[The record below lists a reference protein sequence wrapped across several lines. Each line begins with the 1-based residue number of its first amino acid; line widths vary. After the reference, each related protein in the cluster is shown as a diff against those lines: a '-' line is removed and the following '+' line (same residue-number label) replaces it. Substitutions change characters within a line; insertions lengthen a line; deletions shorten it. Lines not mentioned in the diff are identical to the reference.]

1 MIWAQLQDGMI
12 ATSYSP
18 EMIELPESLQ
28 ALRRGNKS
36 GDDPDPAEMINRKPA
51 SKKTNKPH
59 KLPSQHA
66 ITPSRLGKNIMVARH
81 AAEVPD
87 SASSRPLSRPSPTP
101 SPSRWGHSRP
111 QSVEESTWWSSSA
124 TRGIAGGSRLM
135 PDRPST
141 SEGAAR
147 NRYTLSSPQ
156 PTSRPST
163 SLPFME
169 RGSARTS
176 SHFGSEVAPHSARQP
191 RQRWSELPQSPP
203 RQLQSGGGGSCSS
216 KASVPPSPAAAKSAF
231 VDDET
236 VVTLAPAMLSKL
248 APAKSKGVE
257 VLTLDQGPPSGKP
270 EKSEQSSSKPST
282 PRIRSKNSPRK
293 PGSPSKQWMSRQPQ
307 MGHTLE
313 TGNSKSSKL
322 LAKMRGNMYKQ
333 QANEQSGA
341 NQMESAKGQLS
352 AMGDEGPS
360 QSSQDKGDE
369 EEPSDAMKKMMAKTL
384 VALTGDKSILLKGD
398 RECAATTA
406 GAAKIFS
413 ALSSVQDSSP
423 TSALKPKSKFATAL
437 ERLSAPHTMERL
449 KAQAQV
455 LTRPGPGHHTTR
467 TEAVP
472 GEIPKMLTQTI
483 KRVVCGE
490 SDADDGERRVPAD
503 RQTTYEADE
512 LRVDQNGKPTRDLT
526 SGEREKIAAVF
537 KEMAKTSSVAERPGE
552 KSEKTAGQEG
562 KDAKQELAEEA
573 LRSVSAG
580 QTGGLV
586 AWSEVAKRLRGR
598 LSSAHI
604 QRLSVYLGLKGRVR
618 IGVYIERVGLLLTAT
633 PEKRLRIAFN
643 LLDVGGDMVI
653 GRRDIFAALSAT
665 RVEENKSDEE
675 LEAVF
680 TSPGPFGI
688 DFADSDTSALE
699 VVGVVAA
706 SPAEQQ
712 GVKLGA
718 RLSHVNGLSIED
730 FTVAEVRTLLSS
742 PARPFSLGFRMKADM
757 SEQNFGGVNGMVE
770 MSDFNKLL
778 RALGSEKTTKRV
790 KVMVV
795 SAKNLRNADIHAGKS
810 DPYCLV
816 EVLSEPPKPAKP
828 YARWQTKVVND
839 CLDPEWKEERE
850 IADYQIGEILKFT
863 VKDKDVGP
871 RGDEV
876 LGTVKLTG
884 KNLEELNRT
893 GIFDGEL
900 PLRDAV
906 REEKNDGKVYPVS
919 TLRVRVQ
926 LGGEGGIGL
935 HDFLEVFED
944 SEPAF
949 LAPLQE
955 ALAGVARKTK
965 AELSPVEAVKLR
977 VTMINAKGLR
987 NADMGGKSDPYCT
1000 CEIAGR
1006 TRYQRLQTKVIHDT
1020 LDPNWN
1026 ERKDMHDYYPGEA
1039 LRFAVYDSDPGKSQ
1053 ANDDLLGQITLSSV
1067 QFWPNG
1073 FEGELQ
1079 LQDGGRNFTPTLRV
1093 KVATPQSVAPADKAK
1108 AAAQE
1113 QVPAAVSMAL
1123 AESRREAIKE
1133 HESQIEELKARL
1145 PHLPGHVF
1153 DWHTR
1158 VFEALCDD
1166 DRLIRRPHFISES
1179 IRLFGVPVGRI
1190 AGRFFDLMSAK
1201 AQPIGV
1207 REWGQIMERYRGDDY
1222 DTCMERVGLA
1232 FLLYD
1237 LDGDGYIDV
1246 QDGVD
1251 LSHEVDRLTMMGDEC
1266 ASEPVCEEMRWL
1278 YGLVANTTSA
1288 SGADAK
1294 LDLHLFK
1301 QLRPQPM
1308 ISRELMK
1315 NLDIMASQ
1323 PRRET

>member
-1 MIWAQLQDGMI
+1 MIWAKLQDGMI

-28 ALRRGNKS
+28 AIHKGNKS
-36 GDDPDPAEMINRKPA
+36 GDGRDPAAATNRSPACKKRHKTHKP
-51 SKKTNKPH
+51 
-59 KLPSQHA
+59 PSQHA
-66 ITPSRLGKNIMVARH
+66 ITPSRLGKNIMVARN

-87 SASSRPLSRPSPTP
+87 SASSRPVSRPSPSP
-101 SPSRWGHSRP
+101 SPSRWGHRP
-111 QSVEESTWWSSSA
+111 QDMEGALQESTWWSCSA
-124 TRGIAGGSRLM
+124 AGGRGNVGSGSRPM

-147 NRYTLSSPQ
+147 NRYTLSTPA
-156 PTSRPST
+156 PANRPST
-163 SLPFME
+163 SLPIME
-169 RGSARTS
+169 RGNLRS
-176 SHFGSEVAPHSARQP
+176 SSRFGNEAPPHSARQQ
-191 RQRWSELPQSPP
+191 RQRLLALSPSPGFPQ
-203 RQLQSGGGGSCSS
+203 GGGGSCSS
-216 KASVPPSPAAAKSAF
+216 KAAVPPAPAAGNDTAF
-231 VDDET
+231 LDDEK
-236 VVTLAPAMLSKL
+236 VVLLQPEMLSQ
-248 APAKSKGVE
+248 ATPAKTKGLTI
-257 VLTLDQGPPSGKP
+257 LTLDRGPPSSKADKG
-270 EKSEQSSSKPST
+270 EQSSRATT
-282 PRIRSKNSPRK
+282 PRTSPSSARK
-293 PGSPSKQWMSRQPQ
+293 PGSPTKQMLSRQLA

-313 TGNSKSSKL
+313 KGNSKSSQL
-322 LAKMRGNMYKQ
+322 LARIRGNMNKQ
-333 QANEQSGA
+333 SNEQSAG
-341 NQMESAKGQLS
+341 NQTEFAKGQLS
-352 AMGDEGPS
+352 ASGDEGLS
-360 QSSQDKGDE
+360 QSAEEMDK
-369 EEPSDAMKKMMAKTL
+369 EPTDAMKKIMAKTL

-398 RECAATTA
+398 RESAATTA
-406 GAAKIFS
+406 GAAKIFN
-413 ALSSVQDSSP
+413 ALHHAQDHSSP
-423 TSALKPKSKFATAL
+423 TSSLKPKSKLAATL

-449 KAQAQV
+449 KAQALALV
-455 LTRPGPGHHTTR
+455 RPGPGHATR
-467 TEAVP
+467 SEAAP
-472 GEIPKMLTQTI
+472 AEIPKMLTQTI

-490 SDADDGERRVPAD
+490 SEADDSERRVPAD
-503 RQTTYEADE
+503 RQLTYEADE
-512 LRVDQNGKPTRDLT
+512 LRVDQNGKPVRDLN

-537 KEMAKTSSVAERPGE
+537 KEMAKNSTAVAERPGE
-552 KSEKTAGQEG
+552 KGQEG

-586 AWSEVAKRLRGR
+586 AWSEIAKRLRGR

-643 LLDVGGDMVI
+643 LLDVGGDSVI

-680 TSPGPFGI
+680 LSPGPFGI

-699 VVGVVAA
+699 VIGVVTA

-712 GVKLGA
+712 GVRPGA

-730 FTVAEVRTLLSS
+730 FTVSEVRTFLSS
-742 PARPFSLGFRMKADM
+742 PARPFSLGFRMKPDM
-757 SEQNFGGVNGMVE
+757 SEQNFGGINGMVE

-778 RALGSEKTTKRV
+778 RALGSDKTTKRV
-790 KVMVV
+790 KVMVL
-795 SAKNLRNADIHAGKS
+795 SARNLRNADVHAGKS

-816 EVLSEPPKPAKP
+816 EVLTEPPRPAKP

-850 IADYQIGEILKFT
+850 IADYQIGEVLKFT

-876 LGTVKLTG
+876 LGFVKLQG

-893 GIFDGEL
+893 GLFEGEL
-900 PLRDAV
+900 PLRDD
-906 REEKNDGKVYPVS
+906 RMEKNDEKKGA

-926 LGGEGGIGL
+926 LAGEGGIGL

-955 ALAGVARKTK
+955 ALAGIPRKSK
-965 AELSPVEAVKLR
+965 NDQSPVEAVKVR
-977 VTMINAKGLR
+977 VTMIKAAGLR

-1026 ERKDMHDYYPGEA
+1026 EWRVIHDYYPGEA

-1053 ANDDLLGQITLSSV
+1053 ASDDLLGQVTLSSV
-1067 QFWPNG
+1067 QFWPSG

-1079 LQDGGRNFTPTLRV
+1079 LLDGGRNFTPTLKV
-1093 KVATPQSVAPADKAK
+1093 KVSTPQSMVPAEKAK
-1108 AAAQE
+1108 AAQE
-1113 QVPAAVSMAL
+1113 PVPPAVSIAM
-1123 AESRREAIKE
+1123 AESRREAFSK
-1133 HESQIEELKARL
+1133 HESQIAELKARL
-1145 PHLPGHVF
+1145 PHLPGDVF

-1166 DRLIRRPHFISES
+1166 DYLIRRPHFISES

-1190 AGRFFDLMSAK
+1190 AGRFFDVMSSK
-1201 AQPIGV
+1201 AQLIGV

-1222 DTCMERVGLA
+1222 DTRMERVSLA

-1251 LSHEVDRLTMMGDEC
+1251 LSMEVDRLTMMGDEC

-1288 SGADAK
+1288 SGSDAK

-1301 QLRPQPM
+1301 QLRPQPA
-1308 ISRELMK
+1308 ITQELMK
-1315 NLDIMASQ
+1315 NLDKMAEQ
-1323 PRRET
+1323 PKRDT